1 MNNKDYKYD
10 KQENYVYK
18 AIASLNITAKEYIDL
33 ENNNKN
39 NPFYAP
45 LKILKINNNRYKR
58 KYKNLYQMRW
68 AGKMS
73 RTAKNIIQQGTIG
86 TYYLQLDFGLLNEKG
101 IFLDSNYVKKLES
114 FIHFNNLMFESVIGE
129 SKITIFEG
137 ENNDK

>member
-39 NPFYAP
+39 NPFYTP

-101 IFLDSNYVKKLES
+101 IFLESNYVKKLES

-137 ENNDK
+137 EK

>member
-1 MNNKDYKYD
+1 MNNKEYKYN
-10 KQENYVYK
+10 KQDNYVYK

-101 IFLDSNYVKKLES
+101 IFLDNNYVKKLES

-129 SKITIFEG
+129 SKITIFDG
-137 ENNDK
+137 EK

>member
-1 MNNKDYKYD
+1 MNNKEYKYD
-10 KQENYVYK
+10 KQDNYVYK
-18 AIASLNITAKEYIDL
+18 AIKSLNITAKEYIDL

-101 IFLDSNYVKKLES
+101 IFLESNYVKKLES

-137 ENNDK
+137 DK

>member
-10 KQENYVYK
+10 KQENYVYN
-18 AIASLNITAKEYIDL
+18 AIKSLNITAKEYIDL

-101 IFLDSNYVKKLES
+101 IFLDSNYVKKLEN

-137 ENNDK
+137 DK

>member
-101 IFLDSNYVKKLES
+101 IFLNSNYVKKLES

-137 ENNDK
+137 DK

>member
-45 LKILKINNNRYKR
+45 LKILKINNNRYKK

-68 AGKMS
+68 AGRMS

-114 FIHFNNLMFESVIGE
+114 FIYFNNLMFESVIGE

-137 ENNDK
+137 EK

>member
-1 MNNKDYKYD
+1 MNDKEYKYN
-10 KQENYVYK
+10 KQDNYVYK

-86 TYYLQLDFGLLNEKG
+86 TYFLQLDFGLLNEKG

-129 SKITIFEG
+129 SKITIFDG
-137 ENNDK
+137 EK

>member
-1 MNNKDYKYD
+1 MNNKDYKYN

-18 AIASLNITAKEYIDL
+18 AIASLNLTAKEYIDL
-33 ENNNKN
+33 EDNNKN

-45 LKILKINNNRYKR
+45 LKIVKINNNRYKK

-101 IFLDSNYVKKLES
+101 IFLNSNYVKKLES

-137 ENNDK
+137 E

>member
-137 ENNDK
+137 DK

>member
-1 MNNKDYKYD
+1 MNNKNYKYD

-18 AIASLNITAKEYIDL
+18 AISALNITAKEYIDL

-45 LKILKINNNRYKR
+45 LKIVKINNNRYKR

-86 TYYLQLDFGLLNEKG
+86 TYFLQLDFSLLNEKG
-101 IFLDSNYVKKLES
+101 IFLESNYVKKLES
-114 FIHFNNLMFESVIGE
+114 FIYFNNLMFESVIGE

-137 ENNDK
+137 EK

>member
-1 MNNKDYKYD
+1 MNNKEYKYN
-10 KQENYVYK
+10 KQDNYVYK

-86 TYYLQLDFGLLNEKG
+86 TYFLQLDFGLLNEKG

-137 ENNDK
+137 EK

>member
-45 LKILKINNNRYKR
+45 LKILKINNNRYKK

-68 AGKMS
+68 AGRMS

-137 ENNDK
+137 EK

>member
-1 MNNKDYKYD
+1 MVYTNNKDYKYN

-18 AIASLNITAKEYIDL
+18 AIASLNLTAKEYIDL
-33 ENNNKN
+33 EDNNKN

-45 LKILKINNNRYKR
+45 LKIVKINNNRYKK

-101 IFLDSNYVKKLES
+101 IFLNSNYVKKLES

-137 ENNDK
+137 E

>member
-1 MNNKDYKYD
+1 MNNKNYKYD

-18 AIASLNITAKEYIDL
+18 AISALNITAKEYIDL

-45 LKILKINNNRYKR
+45 LKIIKINNNRYKR

-101 IFLDSNYVKKLES
+101 IYLDSNYVKKLES

-129 SKITIFEG
+129 SKITDFEKG
-137 ENNDK
+137 KKC

>member
-137 ENNDK
+137 EK

>member
-101 IFLDSNYVKKLES
+101 IFLESNYVKKLES

-137 ENNDK
+137 EK

>member
-1 MNNKDYKYD
+1 MNNKNYKYD

-18 AIASLNITAKEYIDL
+18 AISALNITAKEYIDL

-45 LKILKINNNRYKR
+45 LKIVKINNNRYKR

-73 RTAKNIIQQGTIG
+73 RTAKNIIQQGTVG

-101 IFLDSNYVKKLES
+101 IFLESNYVKKLES
-114 FIHFNNLMFESVIGE
+114 FIHFNNLMFESVIRE
-129 SKITIFEG
+129 SKITVFEG
-137 ENNDK
+137 DK

>member
-1 MNNKDYKYD
+1 MNNKEYKYD

-137 ENNDK
+137 EK

>member
-1 MNNKDYKYD
+1 MNNKEYKYD
-10 KQENYVYK
+10 KQDNYVYK
-18 AIASLNITAKEYIDL
+18 AISALNINAKEYIDL

-45 LKILKINNNRYKR
+45 LKIVKINNNRYKR

-73 RTAKNIIQQGTIG
+73 RTAKNIIQQRTIG
-86 TYYLQLDFGLLNEKG
+86 TYFLQLDFGLLNEKG
-101 IFLDSNYVKKLES
+101 IFLDSNYVKKLEN

-137 ENNDK
+137 DK

>member
-1 MNNKDYKYD
+1 MNNKEYRYD
-10 KQENYVYK
+10 RQENYVYN
-18 AIASLNITAKEYIDL
+18 AIKSLNITAKEYIDL

-45 LKILKINNNRYKR
+45 LKIVKINNNRYKK

-68 AGKMS
+68 TGKMS

-101 IFLDSNYVKKLES
+101 IFLNSNYVKKLES

-129 SKITIFEG
+129 SKVTIFEG
-137 ENNDK
+137 EKKC

>member
-101 IFLDSNYVKKLES
+101 IFLDNNYVKKLES

-137 ENNDK
+137 EK

>member
-1 MNNKDYKYD
+1 MNNKEYKYD
-10 KQENYVYK
+10 KQENYVYN
-18 AIASLNITAKEYIDL
+18 AIKSLNITAKEYIDL

-137 ENNDK
+137 DK

>member
-1 MNNKDYKYD
+1 MNNKEYRYD
-10 KQENYVYK
+10 RQENYVYN
-18 AIASLNITAKEYIDL
+18 AIKSLNITAKEYIDL
-33 ENNNKN
+33 ESNNKN

-45 LKILKINNNRYKR
+45 LKIVKINNNRYKK

-101 IFLDSNYVKKLES
+101 IFLNSNYVKKLES

-129 SKITIFEG
+129 SKVTIFEG
-137 ENNDK
+137 EK

>member
-1 MNNKDYKYD
+1 MNNKNYKYD

-18 AIASLNITAKEYIDL
+18 AISALNITAKEYIDL

-45 LKILKINNNRYKR
+45 LKIVKINNNRYKR

-73 RTAKNIIQQGTIG
+73 RTAKNIIQQGTVG

-101 IFLDSNYVKKLES
+101 IFLESNYVKKLES

-129 SKITIFEG
+129 SKITVFEG
-137 ENNDK
+137 DK

>member
-1 MNNKDYKYD
+1 MNNKKYRYD
-10 KQENYVYK
+10 RQENYVYN
-18 AIASLNITAKEYIDL
+18 AIKSLNITAKEYIDL

-45 LKILKINNNRYKR
+45 LKIVKINNNRYKK

-101 IFLDSNYVKKLES
+101 IFLNSNYVKKLEG

-129 SKITIFEG
+129 NKVTIFEG
-137 ENNDK
+137 DK